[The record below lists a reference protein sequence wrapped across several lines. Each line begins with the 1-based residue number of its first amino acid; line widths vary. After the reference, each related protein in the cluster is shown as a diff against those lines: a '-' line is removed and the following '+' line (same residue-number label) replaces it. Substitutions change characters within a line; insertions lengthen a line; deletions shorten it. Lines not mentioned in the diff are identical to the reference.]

1 MVLDL
6 LVDRLMARHP
16 CVAVRCR
23 QCLERPVVTAA
34 TVVSLDA
41 ALNARIFVGIKMF
54 PYRNVSLG
62 PHTNGL
68 GS

>member
-1 MVLDL
+1 MILDL
-6 LVDRLMARHP
+6 LIDLLMARHP
-16 CVAVRCR
+16 CVAVRYR
-23 QCLERPVVTAA
+23 QCLERPVVTAT
-34 TVVSLDA
+34 TVVLPDA
-41 ALNARIFVGIKMF
+41 ALNARIFVGFKVF